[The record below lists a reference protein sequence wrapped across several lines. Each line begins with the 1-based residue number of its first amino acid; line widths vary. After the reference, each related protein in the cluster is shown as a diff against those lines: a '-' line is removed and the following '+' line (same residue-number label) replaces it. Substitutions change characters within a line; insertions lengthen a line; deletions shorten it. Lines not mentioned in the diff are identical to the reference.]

1 MSTLSR
7 DCSTTSSGSLAC
19 PSATMDEVNGAHDAA
34 KIEGPLG
41 IGLAA
46 GAVVAFGIGAW
57 LFASSPSTGSSA
69 FVVMPAWTPE
79 GGGVVLRG
87 AL

>member
-1 MSTLSR
+1 
-7 DCSTTSSGSLAC
+7 
-19 PSATMDEVNGAHDAA
+19 MDEVNGAHDAA

-46 GAVVAFGIGAW
+46 GAVVSFGIGAW
-57 LFASSPSTGSSA
+57 LFTSSPSTGSSA
-69 FVVMPAWTPE
+69 LVVMPSLSP
-79 GGGVVLRG
+79 GGGGLVLRG